1 MLLFFWA
8 INMVEKL
15 KMLNDLS
22 RTIIVINKEISE
34 INENFSCV
42 RQLRDS
48 IIGNELENDL
58 KNIEN
63 VFKANIKSR
72 NEKKNKNEE
81 LFRKLM
87 YDIFGIKIKFDG
99 NCLVFESEKI
109 YDSTLEEYKQLLRYY
124 IELFNSVGISDD
136 NLFVKLKNS
145 IHKMLHI
152 ALKLCQFLKL
162 VRESKIEYLEETNL
176 LSMIAKHIDEYKDII
191 MKYRELLKILIAN
204 DKIPFNESSI
214 QYIINNTSLL
224 PLVFANNSYS
234 LIRRGNSLKRLFL
247 CQFHMEKTPS
257 LRVGLDTNFFICY
270 GCGKKGN
277 QIEYLSQFHNI
288 SYTDAIYLLA
298 EIFLIDLPKN
308 PFREGQNAIL
318 VNKYREVLMSDD
330 YTSFLTDSMNRSCK
344 MNSDNENVY
353 LTLFSQIERVKSVTW
368 DSSFQFEQKS
378 ERFINFSENKSTVIS
393 LLPERTFSGF
403 LPF

>member
-1 MLLFFWA
+1 MLY
-8 INMVEKL
+8 V
-15 KMLNDLS
+15 
-22 RTIIVINKEISE
+22 
-34 INENFSCV
+34 
-42 RQLRDS
+42 
-48 IIGNELENDL
+48 
-58 KNIEN
+58 
-63 VFKANIKSR
+63 
-72 NEKKNKNEE
+72 
-81 LFRKLM
+81 
-87 YDIFGIKIKFDG
+87 
-99 NCLVFESEKI
+99 
-109 YDSTLEEYKQLLRYY
+109 
-124 IELFNSVGISDD
+124 
-136 NLFVKLKNS
+136 
-145 IHKMLHI
+145 
-152 ALKLCQFLKL
+152 ALKLCQLLKL
-162 VRESKIEYLEETNL
+162 VREAKIEYLEETNL
-176 LSMIAKHIDEYKDII
+176 LSMIAKHVDEYKDII
-191 MKYRELLKILIAN
+191 MKYRKLLKILIAN

-308 PFREGQNAIL
+308 PFREGKNATL
-318 VNKYREVLMSDD
+318 VKKYREVLMSDD

-378 ERFINFSENKSTVIS
+378 ERFINFSENKSTVRS